1 MKSEEKVILTGEGAD
16 ELLFGYDNIF
26 WWAITNKNFDWQNFI
41 NRYGYSKTIKPTKR
55 FVDYVDMEREG
66 KSLIDFLEDFFYKFH
81 LPGLLRRM
89 DFASMAA
96 SKEARVPFVDTKLL
110 EYCYRL
116 PANLRL
122 TKVCQKFQL
131 ESFRK
136 KTLSRNLF
144 SYCLVHPVFC
154 IQQIF

>member
-41 NRYGYSKTIKPTKR
+41 NRYWYSKTIKPTKR

-96 SKEARVPFVDTKLL
+96 SKKRVPFVDTKLI

-116 PANLRL
+116 PS
-122 TKVCQKFQL
+122 KFKINK
-131 ESFRK
+131 SMSK
-136 KTLSRNLF
+136 IPIRNLQKKD
-144 SYCLVHPVFC
+144 YITH
-154 IQQIF
+154 